1 MAEPKPQVEPLPLDG
16 EAARFLASNPD
27 IEIVELLLPD
37 SNGVFRGKWVPVG
50 HLDGLFRDG
59 LALAKSVFA
68 LDAWGSDVV
77 ATGLYHETGDRDG
90 ICRPV
95 AGSLRCVP
103 WAARP
108 TAQVML
114 RMDDEDGT
122 PFFADPRTVLA
133 KAVGSLAAR
142 GLRPV
147 VAFELEFYLLD
158 DAQLHDA
165 RRGDIPSPV
174 IEGLGPD
181 RTNIYSVSD
190 LRAYGDLFAEIEQAA
205 EALDVPTDTIISEAA
220 PGQFEINLVHVG
232 DPFAAADQALML
244 RRIVRQ
250 VARRRGLR
258 ASFMAKPFADRAGN
272 GMHAHVSLVDRDG
285 RNVFGQ
291 VPDGETR
298 LRRAVAGL
306 IDTMHAATLM
316 LVSSFNGFRRLN
328 GAYSPSKALWAENN
342 RYVAVRLPRGSGAA
356 RRLEHRVAGADAH
369 PHLVLAAILTGIERG
384 LQAELPL
391 PAPVDGDVKAITT
404 EPLPPSMRHAL
415 ERFENSAWVADAFGE
430 AWRDFF
436 AEIKRQELAGFEA
449 YVSPLEYE
457 TYL

>member
-1 MAEPKPQVEPLPLDG
+1 MADPKPRLEPLPQVG
-16 EAARFLASNPD
+16 EAARFLAANPD

-37 SNGVFRGKWVPVG
+37 TNGVFRGKWVPVG
-50 HLDGLFRDG
+50 HLEGLFRDG

-68 LDAWGSDVV
+68 LDAWGGDVV

-95 AGSLRCVP
+95 PGSLRRVP

-114 RMDDEDGT
+114 RMDDEDGS

-133 KAVGSLAAR
+133 SAVDRLAAR
-142 GLRPV
+142 GFRPV
-147 VAFELEFYLLD
+147 VAFELEFYLFD
-158 DAQLHDA
+158 DTRPSEV
-165 RRGDIPSPV
+165 RRGGAPLPV

-205 EALDVPTDTIISEAA
+205 QAFDVPTDTIISEAA

-232 DPFAAADQALML
+232 DPFAAADQALLL
-244 RRIVRQ
+244 RRIIRQ

-272 GMHAHVSLVDRDG
+272 GMHAHVSLVDGDG

-291 VPDGETR
+291 RPDGETL

-306 IDTMHAATLM
+306 LDTMHAATLM
-316 LVSSFNGFRRLN
+316 LVSSYNGFRRLN

-342 RYVAVRLPRGSGAA
+342 RYVAVRIPRGSGPA
-356 RRLEHRVAGADAH
+356 RRLEHRVAGADAN
-369 PHLVLAAILTGIERG
+369 PQLVLAAILAGIERG
-384 LQAELPL
+384 LAADLPL
-391 PAPVDGDVKAITT
+391 PAPVDGDVKAVAT

-415 ERFENSAWVADAFGE
+415 ERFERSDWVAEAFG
-430 AWRDFF
+430 ARWRDFY
-436 AEIKRQELAGFEA
+436 AEIKRQELAGFES

>member
-1 MAEPKPQVEPLPLDG
+1 MAEPNLQVEPPQIED
-16 EAARFLASNPD
+16 EAARFLAANPD
-27 IEIVELLLPD
+27 IEVVELLLPD

-50 HLDGLFRDG
+50 HLPGLFRGG
-59 LALAKSVFA
+59 LGLAKSVFA
-68 LDAWGSDVV
+68 LDAWGNDVV

-95 AGSLRCVP
+95 PGSLKRVP

-114 RMDDEDGT
+114 RMDDEDGS
-122 PFFADPRTVLA
+122 PFFADPRTLLGRSA
-133 KAVGSLAAR
+133 ARLAAR
-142 GLRPV
+142 GLTPV
-147 VAFELEFYLLD
+147 VAFELEFYLFED
-158 DAQLHDA
+158 
-165 RRGDIPSPV
+165 RRRDGAPSPV

-190 LRAYGDLFAEIEQAA
+190 LRAYGDMFAEIERAA
-205 EALDVPTDTIISEAA
+205 EALEVPTDTIISEAA
-220 PGQFEINLVHVG
+220 PGQFEINLMHVG

-244 RRIVRQ
+244 RRIIRQ
-250 VARRRGLR
+250 VARKRGLR

-272 GMHAHVSLVDRDG
+272 GMHAHVSLVGRDG

-291 VPDGETR
+291 GPDGEAL
-298 LRRAVAGL
+298 LRRCVAGL

-316 LVSSFNGFRRLN
+316 LVSTYNGFRRLS

-342 RYVAVRLPRGSGAA
+342 RYVAVRLPRASGAG
-356 RRLEHRVAGADAH
+356 RRFEHRVAGADAN
-369 PHLVLAAILTGIERG
+369 PHLVLAAILAGAEHGIATQPPMPE
-384 LQAELPL
+384 
-391 PAPVDGDVKAITT
+391 PVDGDVKAVAT

-415 ERFENSAWVADAFGE
+415 ERFERSGWAADAFGP
-430 AWRDFF
+430 AWRDFY
-436 AEIKRQELAGFEA
+436 AKIKRQELAGFDT